1 MKPDTILAL
10 SNALAGDV
18 ITPDNEA
25 YDEARSL
32 FNAMIDRRPAAIA
45 QCATV
50 GDVVAALEVAR
61 ASDAPLAIRAG
72 GHSVAGTSMCDDGL
86 VIDVRGLNEI
96 SVDPDAR
103 TARTGAGATWAE
115 FDAATQAHGLAT
127 TGGRVSTTGVAGLT
141 LGGGSGWLERSFGLA
156 CDNLIGAELVT
167 AAGEVVHASADEN
180 EELFWAL
187 RGGGG
192 NFGVVTALE
201 YRLHEVGPT
210 VFGGLAAYDPKHA
223 RAIGAAFR
231 DFHRDGGPDAAGL
244 VYGFVAAPPEE
255 FIPEAWHGQRIV
267 VTAGMWNGAIE
278 EGERALA
285 PLREVAEPIAD
296 LYGEIP
302 YAALNSMIDD
312 PPGKR
317 NYWTAEYLDD
327 FPDEALD
334 AFVAYGEE
342 MPLSFTQLLFVPWG
356 GEVARRTDTP
366 LAKRDAKWVLHPFC
380 VWEGAERDDE
390 HVSWGRAC
398 REIFAPWANGGVY
411 LNFVGDE
418 GDDRVR
424 AAFGEAYDRLAAVK
438 AQYDPENLFRGNQNI
453 RPRAQLVT

>member
-1 MKPDTILAL
+1 M
-10 SNALAGDV
+10 
-18 ITPDNEA
+18 
-25 YDEARSL
+25 
-32 FNAMIDRRPAAIA
+32 
-45 QCATV
+45 
-50 GDVVAALEVAR
+50 
-61 ASDAPLAIRAG
+61 
-72 GHSVAGTSMCDDGL
+72 
-86 VIDVRGLNEI
+86 
-96 SVDPDAR
+96 
-103 TARTGAGATWAE
+103 
-115 FDAATQAHGLAT
+115 
-127 TGGRVSTTGVAGLT
+127 
-141 LGGGSGWLERSFGLA
+141 
-156 CDNLIGAELVT
+156 T
-167 AAGEVVHASADEN
+167 AAGEVVHASVDEN

-418 GDDRVR
+418 GEDRVR